1 MKAHGNEY
9 QVDAAMIGGERP
21 DVRAVCLA
29 LQVICDRRGIK
40 ARIIPVTDS
49 WGGADNSESEVEIPK
64 IVWST
69 ACAAVDPEWW
79 DSVGRVN

>member
-1 MKAHGNEY
+1 
-9 QVDAAMIGGERP
+9 MIGGERP
-21 DVRAVCLA
+21 DVIGVCLA

-40 ARIIPVTDS
+40 ARIVPVTDS

-69 ACAAVDPEWW
+69 ACAAVDPDWGLR
-79 DSVGRVN
+79 VRRVN